1 MTIVERRS
9 FLMSLAGAVISA
21 RAARAQQTSD
31 RPRRIGALMP
41 FLEQDAD
48 GRSRFAAFLE
58 KMQQL
63 GWTEGRNLRIDVRWA
78 GPDPDRIRIAAKEL
92 LELQPD
98 LIITDGSVPVVEL
111 ARETRTLP
119 IVFAAVADPVGIGV
133 AASLA
138 HPGGNLS
145 GFANSDFSIG
155 GKWLQIIKEI
165 APDIVRVGVLLNS
178 KTALYAERYLQSIEE
193 ASSSLALSISTLSV
207 GDPAELEHAVRTLAS
222 SQNAGLIVV
231 NDVFMRARRD
241 QIIALATELRL
252 PAIYPYRS
260 FVTNGGLMSYGFE
273 SIELFRQAAYY
284 VDRILKGE
292 KPGDLPIQQ
301 PTQYELVI
309 NTRTAKALGL
319 TVPMSLLAR
328 ASEVI
333 E

>member
-1 MTIVERRS
+1 MERRG
-9 FLMSLAGAVISA
+9 FLISLTGAIISA
-21 RAARAQQTSD
+21 RTALAQKVSAT
-31 RPRRIGALMP
+31 PRRIGALMP

-58 KMQQL
+58 QMRQL
-63 GWTEGRNLRIDVRWA
+63 GWSEGLNLRIDVRWA
-78 GPDPDRIRIAAKEL
+78 GPDPDRIRTAAKEL
-92 LELQPD
+92 IELQPD
-98 LIITDGSVPVVEL
+98 LIVTDGSVPVVEL
-111 ARETRTLP
+111 ARETHTLP
-119 IVFAAVADPVGIGV
+119 IVFAAVADPVGIGI

-165 APDIVRVGVLLNS
+165 APNIARVGVLLNS
-178 KTALYAERYLQSIEE
+178 ATALYAARYLQAIEE
-193 ASSSLALSISTLSV
+193 ASSSLAISISTLSV
-207 GDPAELEHAVRTLAS
+207 GDSAELEHGMRTLAS
-222 SQNAGLIVV
+222 SQNVGLIVV
-231 NDVFMRARRD
+231 NDVSMRAHRE
-241 QIIALATELRL
+241 QITTLAMELRL

-260 FVTNGGLMSYGFE
+260 FVTAGGLMSYGFE
-273 SIELFRQAAYY
+273 SLELFRQAAYY

-301 PTQYELVI
+301 PSKYELVI
-309 NTRTAKALGL
+309 NTKSAQALGL
-319 TVPMSLLAR
+319 TVPLSLLAR

>member
-1 MTIVERRS
+1 MERRG
-9 FLMSLAGAVISA
+9 FLISLTGAIISA
-21 RAARAQQTSD
+21 HAALAQQMSD
-31 RPRRIGALMP
+31 KPRRIGALMP
-41 FLEQDAD
+41 FFEQDAD

-58 KMQQL
+58 RMQQL

-98 LIITDGSVPVVEL
+98 LIVTDGSVPVVEL
-111 ARETRTLP
+111 AHETRTLP

-155 GKWLQIIKEI
+155 GKWLQIVKEI
-165 APDIVRVGVLLNS
+165 APNIARVGVLLNS
-178 KTALYAERYLQSIEE
+178 STALYAERYFQSIEG
-193 ASSSLALSISTLSV
+193 ASSSLSVSISTLSV
-207 GDPAELEHAVRTLAS
+207 RDPAELEHAMRTLAS

-231 NDVFMRARRD
+231 NDVFMRARRE
-241 QIIALATELRL
+241 QIIALAAELRL
-252 PAIYPYRS
+252 PAIYPYRY
-260 FVTNGGLMSYGFE
+260 FATTGGLMSYGFE
-273 SIELFRQAAYY
+273 SLELFRQAAYY
-284 VDRILKGE
+284 VDRILKGA

-301 PTQYELVI
+301 PTKYELVI
-309 NTRTAKALGL
+309 NAKSAQALGL
-319 TVPMSLLAR
+319 TVPLSLLAR